1 MAQWTILGASNLQI
15 LLSRMNKDFSELALP
30 VGYQLQL
37 TMIGQDY
44 KRYRCMGTLIG
55 YRSGGGFMVCLNN
68 KPAQI
73 MLREGL
79 KIEGGVETPLGV
91 GRFVSRVEQVA
102 TSPFEFL
109 TLAWPESLSWQ
120 LVRQAGRFRVEFPL
134 QLIAQTKLGVAIKPL
149 SGLVL
154 DVSETGA
161 RIALEKELT
170 AMVNQVKLGFDL
182 PALGKLR
189 SLTINGVI
197 RQALPIDAQQYG
209 FRYAYGVEFIELDD
223 LSSLALHVFTLDQES
238 DVENCR
244 LSDFS

>member
-1 MAQWTILGASNLQI
+1 
-15 LLSRMNKDFSELALP
+15 MNKDFSELALP

-44 KRYRCMGTLIG
+44 KRYRCTGTLIG

-73 MLREGL
+73 MLHEGL

-102 TSPFEFL
+102 TSPFEYL

-120 LVRQAGRFRVEFPL
+120 LIRQAGRYRVEFPL
-134 QLIAQTKLGVAIKPL
+134 QLVAQTKLGVAIKPL
-149 SGLVL
+149 YGLVL
-154 DVSETGA
+154 DISETGA
-161 RIALEKELT
+161 RIAVEKELT
-170 AMVNQVKLGFDL
+170 ALVNQVALSFDL
-182 PALGKLR
+182 PAMGKMR
-189 SLTINGVI
+189 PLTINGVI
-197 RQALPIDAQQYG
+197 RQSLPVDPQHYG
-209 FRYAYGVEFIELDD
+209 FGFAYGVEFIELED
-223 LSSLALHVFTLDQES
+223 LPSLALHVFTLDQES
-238 DVENCR
+238 DVDHCR